1 VIDGGPVT
9 LRPWQPSD
17 ASFVYFSCQDA
28 ELRRWI
34 RLPSPYRAGHAAA
47 FVTGHARRQPEE
59 SGAYFAITRTDTG
72 ELLGSISLTAIDGD
86 RRRAS
91 ADCWIAADAREQG
104 FASAALAALAGWGFD
119 HLGLD
124 RIGMAV
130 DVGNEAARRAA
141 ARAGF
146 VPAGG
151 ADGSPLCFR
160 RDAAR

>member
-1 VIDGGPVT
+1 VIAGGSVT

-47 FVTGHARRQPEE
+47 FVTDHACRQPEE
-59 SGAYFAITRTDTG
+59 SGAFFAITRTDTG

-86 RRRAS
+86 HKRAS
-91 ADCWIAADAREQG
+91 AECWIAADAREQG
-104 FASAALAALAGWGFD
+104 FAAAALDALAEWGFD
-119 HLGLD
+119 HLGLA
-124 RIGMAV
+124 RIGITV
-130 DVGNEAARRAA
+130 DADNEAARRAA

-146 VPAGG
+146 VPAG
-151 ADGSPLCFR
+151 ATDGSPLCFR